1 MGEKIDPTW
10 LAFSFAR
17 APSSERLGAGIARLK
32 DHYGPLVDY
41 PLEAQSAV
49 GGGQGVLVIGDADP
63 RCRWPF
69 FAEDEDMA
77 VTYAYVPSGFGKATE
92 ISEPSPK
99 AALALGAVLV
109 RDPRATR
116 HLAPPFAIAVLDKR
130 TGELLVVNDWIG
142 AGRCL
147 EVAFPEGKLWTNR
160 AAAAHLFAGR
170 EARADPA
177 AWRILAGAG
186 WFMGRSTPIEGVE
199 GVETGLA
206 LRASGGKVDRRDLGV
221 LPSLIASRSSYEELR
236 DRAAEDAVSQIRLA
250 DALWEG
256 RTSVDLSGGR
266 DSRVVAAAALAA
278 GSDAEVVTSD
288 RTIGE
293 ADVALELMSR
303 ASGRL
308 KHSLRKTD
316 NEAARLDRPLLER
329 ALNVHLLHDGMR
341 HPQKVRGNQDLPRKR
356 PQRATLSG
364 HGGAIAKG
372 FYYPNRRE
380 LWRVRLSGNEE
391 RIKRVSKLFPKV
403 RGLARGPCA
412 DAAREAAQATLDA
425 ADDAGLSGPERL
437 EWFYLCDRFAHRQ
450 GLASHAER
458 LVLFA
463 MPAFVEASFAMSP
476 KDRMA
481 SRLHE
486 DLVAR
491 FVPEWAAV
499 SFFDPDEGSGS
510 PTRRR
515 KLWESP
521 DDAAAIDALVTT
533 DGVWT
538 ELYQPD
544 AMRTA
549 WAKLKAGEGNQKWEA
564 AFEGAVYRQ
573 AFEDFLERVNAIA
586 RSRS

>member
-17 APSSERLGAGIARLK
+17 MPSSETLDAGIARLK

-41 PLEAQSAV
+41 PLEAQTAV
-49 GGGQGVLVIGDADP
+49 AEGQGVVVVGDADS

-69 FAEDEDMA
+69 FAEGDDIA
-77 VTYAYVPSGFGKATE
+77 VTYAYVPSGFGNATG

-99 AALALGAVLV
+99 AALALGAALV
-109 RDPRATR
+109 RDPGLTR

-130 TGELLVVNDWIG
+130 SGELLVVNDWIG

-147 EVAFPEGKLWTNR
+147 EVAFPEGRLWTNR

-170 EARADPA
+170 EARADSA

-199 GVETGLA
+199 AVDAGSA
-206 LRASGGKVDRRDLGV
+206 LRTSGGKVDRHSLGV
-221 LPSLIASRSSYEELR
+221 LPSLLASRSSYKELR
-236 DRAAEDAVSQIRLA
+236 DRAAEDAISQVRLA

-256 RTSVDLSGGR
+256 QTSVDLSGGR

-278 GSDAEVVTSD
+278 GSDAKVVTSD

-303 ASGRL
+303 ASGNL
-308 KHSLRKTD
+308 EHSLQKTD
-316 NEAARLDRPLLER
+316 NEAALLDRPLLER

-372 FYYPNRRE
+372 FYYSNRRE

-391 RIKRVSKLFPKV
+391 RLRRVSKLFPKV
-403 RGLARGPCA
+403 QRLARRSCV
-412 DAAREAAQATLDA
+412 DAAREAAQRTLEA

-437 EWFYLCDRFAHRQ
+437 EWFYLCDRFANRQ

-481 SRLHE
+481 SRLHK

-491 FVPEWAAV
+491 FVPEWV
-499 SFFDPDEGSGS
+499 DVGFFDPDGGSSS
-510 PTRRR
+510 PT
-515 KLWESP
+515 
-521 DDAAAIDALVTT
+521 
-533 DGVWT
+533 
-538 ELYQPD
+538 
-544 AMRTA
+544 
-549 WAKLKAGEGNQKWEA
+549 
-564 AFEGAVYRQ
+564 
-573 AFEDFLERVNAIA
+573 
-586 RSRS
+586 